1 MEKILLAVNAAGVNV
16 NALDFACYIARLT
29 RSKLT
34 GVFLEGEPELEK
46 KAAGS
51 VSGKVLAN
59 TMAEENASG
68 GCGPKT
74 LCEDPIRF
82 FKEACA
88 NRNVSCNVHLD
99 RNVPV
104 HEIISES
111 RFADLLVIAPD
122 TSFEKHGEAIPT
134 RFVKDVLTYSE
145 CPVIVAPKDFNAI
158 DEIVFTYDGSAS
170 SVFAI
175 KQFTYLFPG
184 LEEKKAT
191 VLHVNEHNDWAE
203 GEKRKIGELLKPHY
217 SIINFRHL
225 HGKAKDE
232 LFGYL
237 LGKENLFV
245 VMGAFG
251 RNMLSRL
258 LRSSNAE
265 LIIKAVDLPVFVT
278 HF

>member
-1 MEKILLAVNAAGVNV
+1 MEKILLAVNPACIDM

-46 KAAGS
+46 MVAKRVPSAMSSNA
-51 VSGKVLAN
+51 VEK
-59 TMAEENASG
+59 ENAVCTTGS
-68 GCGPKT
+68 KT
-74 LCEDPIRF
+74 LCEEPLRF

-88 NRNVSCNVHLD
+88 NRTVSCNVHRD
-99 RNVPV
+99 RSVPV
-104 HEIISES
+104 YEIIGES
-111 RFADLLVIAPD
+111 RFADLLIVSAE
-122 TSFEKHGEAIPT
+122 TSFEKHGETMPT
-134 RFVKDVLTYSE
+134 RFVKDVLTYAE
-145 CPVIVAPKDFNAI
+145 CPVIVAPRDFNAI

-184 LEEKKAT
+184 LDDKKAT
-191 VLHVNEHNDWAE
+191 VLHVNEHNNWDT
-203 GEKRKIGELLKPHY
+203 GEKKKIGELLKPHY

-225 HGKAKDE
+225 QGKPKDE

-237 LGKENLFV
+237 LGQENLFV

-251 RNMLSRL
+251 RNMVSRL

-265 LIIKAVDLPVFVT
+265 LILKAVDLPVFIT
-278 HF
+278 HL